1 MGSNRCCGWLGHP
14 GGVVV
19 LELLANRSVS
29 TSALE
34 QDIGDFLGAA
44 PNKPLTDGA
53 CAPLLNAIAFVQ
65 RTPSG
70 ST

>member
-44 PNKPLTDGA
+44 QQAVD
-53 CAPLLNAIAFVQ
+53 
-65 RTPSG
+65 
-70 ST
+70 

>member
-1 MGSNRCCGWLGHP
+1 VRWSRIS
-14 GGVVV
+14 
-19 LELLANRSVS
+19 A
-29 TSALE
+29 TSSE
-34 QDIGDFLGAA
+34 P